1 MKVNQHGYRPVLFR
15 CHETWCVMSRY
26 DEGGELAHIG
36 PYAIVPAWV
45 YSHPDLNDS
54 AVRVYGVLATFANA
68 ERCAWPSRALIG
80 ERCGKDVGTVGR
92 ALKVLVD
99 AGALTIEQ
107 RKWDDSGKQR
117 PSVYRLAV
125 FDPRGQEPERDID
138 EPGRDI
144 ANSRSAISRK
154 PEARYRASKNITIR
168 TKPEEQ
174 NTRANVCENTQPALI
189 EVDGLTPAAND
200 FDRFQEFWSSYPRKI
215 GKPKAQAAWKRLTKA
230 KVDPQTIIDGCE
242 RWATYYAQART
253 EQRFIPHPTTW
264 LNDARYDDTPEPV
277 SNARASHPTRAPIV
291 ERTGETMNMKMVGG
305 KLVPA

>member
-1 MKVNQHGYRPVLFR
+1 
-15 CHETWCVMSRY
+15 MSRY

-36 PYAIVPAWV
+36 PYSMVPAWV
-45 YSHPDLNDS
+45 WAHPGLNDS
-54 AVRVYGVLATFANA
+54 ARVVYGVLATFANA

-117 PSVYRLAV
+117 TSVYRLAV
-125 FDPRGQEPERDID
+125 FDPRGQEPGRDID

-144 ANSRSAISRK
+144 ANSRGAISRK
-154 PEARYRASKNITIR
+154 PEARNRASKNITIR

-174 NTRANVCENTQPALI
+174 NTRANVCENAQPALI
-189 EVDGLTPAAND
+189 EMDGLTPAASVP
-200 FDRFQEFWSSYPRKI
+200 DRFQEFYDAYGRKVGRADAI
-215 GKPKAQAAWKRLTKA
+215 NEWKRAIK
-230 KVDPQTIIDGCE
+230 KVPAETIIRAAGAWRAAFDASGSDPC
-242 RWATYYAQART
+242 Y
-253 EQRFIPHPTTW
+253 IPHPSRW
-264 LNDARYDDTPEPV
+264 LKREQWADELPKPKTGARKT
-277 SNARASHPTRAPIV
+277 TRAQIV

-305 KLVPA
+305 KLVPV